1 MILSLVILPEGGAG
15 VRRFIGRAH
24 ELGVLRDAL
33 ERILSTPDAVQPGE
47 CILIRGRRR
56 VGKSS
61 LVEEFLRTA
70 EVPYVFFT
78 AAGRSPEDELT
89 ELAEAVA
96 ASALP
101 DRELFAEE
109 APAQWSA

>member
-1 MILSLVILPEGGAG
+1 M
-15 VRRFIGRAH
+15 RRFIGRAH

-33 ERILSTPDAVQPGE
+33 ERIRSTPDAVQPGE

-70 EVPYVFFT
+70 E
-78 AAGRSPEDELT
+78 AARHGVKPALKCWMELN
-89 ELAEAVA
+89 EG
-96 ASALP
+96 
-101 DRELFAEE
+101 
-109 APAQWSA
+109 